1 MKTPSKKQQ
10 IPEGGE
16 TFPLAKCLADELGDV
31 PAGTPITLAM
41 FRRVL
46 FRLADIRSGK
56 ILEPKAEPKPKLKPW
71 VDEGNNA

>member
-1 MKTPSKKQQ
+1 MKTLNNKPRTK

-16 TFPLAKCLADELGDV
+16 KFPLAESLARELGDV

-46 FRLADIRSGK
+46 FRLADIRSGRTK
-56 ILEPKAEPKPKLKPW
+56 RVEKHMA
-71 VDEGNNA
+71 G